1 MPYTAKHQTKLRLFG
16 RRGFVH
22 LRYSDSRTEYRFQA
36 YATACSTLI
45 VHTEEYKEISK
56 EQHLTCRWRPGTRIL
71 AQMTDILCVCMNA
84 RLCGGEK
91 EMEKDEARGRRKDGR
106 VIAKRQYAD
115 C

>member
-1 MPYTAKHQTKLRLFG
+1 
-16 RRGFVH
+16 
-22 LRYSDSRTEYRFQA
+22 
-36 YATACSTLI
+36 
-45 VHTEEYKEISK
+45 
-56 EQHLTCRWRPGTRIL
+56 
-71 AQMTDILCVCMNA
+71 MNA